1 MQLQLKKV
9 EQMKMIQDLFINKL
23 KGYTFKGKLKGMTV
37 VNVNEKEIQLHRN
50 DKKMK
55 KPVKIAWQKF
65 YRDFPGNFNEILN
78 HFVVA
83 GRKNANLNLR
93 DWADAM
99 SGAALTMRLVCAEV
113 EGAIAKSE
121 QLVKDV
127 AKQFPE
133 YQKTLK
139 DIFPDITIEESTE
152 E

>member
-1 MQLQLKKV
+1 
-9 EQMKMIQDLFINKL
+9 
-23 KGYTFKGKLKGMTV
+23 
-37 VNVNEKEIQLHRN
+37 
-50 DKKMK
+50 
-55 KPVKIAWQKF
+55 
-65 YRDFPGNFNEILN
+65 
-78 HFVVA
+78 
-83 GRKNANLNLR
+83 
-93 DWADAM
+93 M